1 MYRISTIERQR
12 KWASE
17 RDLHS
22 SSSKLTKNMTFF
34 IVYSVVIIFPVDVH
48 RAVDLCAAPGSWSQ
62 VLSRQLKHN
71 EVEGN
76 EETKIVAVD
85 LQEMAP
91 IEGVIQI
98 QGDITSKTTADE
110 IIHHFDGRK
119 AQLVVCDGAP
129 DVTGLHDMDVYV
141 QSQLLLSALSITA
154 RVLDEDGTF
163 IAKIFRG
170 RDVTLLYAQLRV
182 FFRDVACC
190 KPKSSRNSSMEAF
203 VVCRGFHIP
212 EGFDVNQFALCL
224 SGVYSAQQFNTPVE
238 REIVPF
244 LACGDL
250 CGYDSDKSY
259 PLQLDS
265 EFVYHPPVQKPI
277 HPPYSDYLKRKRENW
292 CVCSYVIMGLWVGVI
307 ITLKT

>member
-1 MYRISTIERQR
+1 M
-12 KWASE
+12 
-17 RDLHS
+17 
-22 SSSKLTKNMTFF
+22 
-34 IVYSVVIIFPVDVH
+34 
-48 RAVDLCAAPGSWSQ
+48 
-62 VLSRQLKHN
+62 LSRQLKRN
-71 EVEGN
+71 EENSN

-91 IEGVIQI
+91 IDGVIQI

-110 IIHHFDGRK
+110 IIHHFDGKK

-154 RVLDEDGTF
+154 RVLGDEGTF

-182 FFRDVACC
+182 FFREVACC

-203 VVCRGFHIP
+203 VVCRGFHVP

-224 SGVYSAQQFNTPVE
+224 SGVYSKEQFTTPLE
-238 REIVPF
+238 GQIVPF

-259 PLQLDS
+259 PLHLNADE

-277 HPPYSDYLKRKRENW
+277 HPPYSDYLKRKCEGW
-292 CVCSYVIMGLWVGVI
+292 GCLFVIVVSLECRS
-307 ITLKT
+307 LK

>member
-1 MYRISTIERQR
+1 M
-12 KWASE
+12 
-17 RDLHS
+17 
-22 SSSKLTKNMTFF
+22 
-34 IVYSVVIIFPVDVH
+34 
-48 RAVDLCAAPGSWSQ
+48 
-62 VLSRQLKHN
+62 LSRQLKRN
-71 EVEGN
+71 EIDGN

-154 RVLDEDGTF
+154 RVLDEEGAF

-182 FFRDVACC
+182 FFREVACC

-224 SGVYSAQQFNTPVE
+224 SGVYSAEQFNTQAE

-259 PLQLDS
+259 PLHLDS
-265 EFVYHPPVQKPI
+265 EEFVYHPPVQKPI
-277 HPPYSDYLKRKRENW
+277 HPPYSDYLKRKCMSL
-292 CVCSYVIMGLWVGVI
+292 CVCCWSLSY
-307 ITLKT
+307 

>member
-1 MYRISTIERQR
+1 M
-12 KWASE
+12 
-17 RDLHS
+17 
-22 SSSKLTKNMTFF
+22 
-34 IVYSVVIIFPVDVH
+34 
-48 RAVDLCAAPGSWSQ
+48 
-62 VLSRQLKHN
+62 LSRQLKRN
-71 EVEGN
+71 EVDGN

-154 RVLDEDGTF
+154 RVLDEEGTF

-182 FFRDVACC
+182 FFREVACC

-224 SGVYSAQQFNTPVE
+224 SGVYSAEQFNTQAE

-259 PLQLDS
+259 PLHLDS
-265 EFVYHPPVQKPI
+265 EEFVYHPPVQKPI
-277 HPPYSDYLKRKRENW
+277 HPPYSDYLKRKCMSL
-292 CVCSYVIMGLWVGVI
+292 CVCCWSLFCGVF
-307 ITLKT
+307 LFFCLG